1 MIKAEDF
8 KQTWEDVGGLNASDM
23 RQWFKENMD
32 ELPYLVTYLLTLA
45 NIPFKIDT
53 TNVRELPACD
63 FCGKAARFEG
73 KVERKHRP
81 YGEVWQN
88 MCEACF
94 ETYGEGLGSGIGYK
108 LELVKL

>member
-8 KQTWEDVGGLNASDM
+8 KQTWEDVGGLSSEDKK
-23 RQWFKENMD
+23 QWIAENMND
-32 ELPYLVTYLLTLA
+32 LPSLINWMVGYSGL
-45 NIPFKIDT
+45 KWRRDT
-53 TNVRELPACD
+53 MNVRKLPACKY
-63 FCGKAARFEG
+63 CGRVARFRGMTLPNNHWED
-73 KVERKHRP
+73 
-81 YGEVWQN
+81 